1 MIAAS
6 GRQHAS
12 WARLLIKACGG
23 LDESSRAC
31 RLSVSQLSRCQ
42 DGNDPS
48 VLPVDV
54 IADLEL
60 YCGQAIYSRAL
71 VSLLE
76 GAASQTIA
84 ADLVSECCDVG
95 EAGAELQ
102 SAVRRAARDGKLS
115 EVERRAICE
124 KASAL
129 RKELADVDR
138 LLAAGD
144 SHG

>member
-1 MIAAS
+1 MSAAS
-6 GRQHAS
+6 PRQHAS

-23 LDESSRAC
+23 LDEASRAC

-42 DGNDPS
+42 DGNDPN

-76 GAASQTIA
+76 GSTSQSVP
-84 ADLVSECCDVG
+84 ADLVSEACDVG

-102 SAVRRAARDGKLS
+102 ACMRRAVTDGKLT
-115 EVERRAICE
+115 EAEMRAIAQ
-124 KASAL
+124 KADRV
-129 RKELADVDR
+129 RKELADLDR
-138 LLAAGD
+138 VLAG
-144 SHG
+144 GQV

>member
-1 MIAAS
+1 VSAAS

-23 LDESSRAC
+23 LDESARAS
-31 RLSVSQLSRCQ
+31 RLSVSHLSRCQ
-42 DGNDPS
+42 DGSDPS

-76 GAASQTIA
+76 GASSLTVP
-84 ADLVSECCDVG
+84 ADLVSEGCDVG

-102 SAVRRAARDGKLS
+102 AAVRKAARDGKLS
-115 EVERRAICE
+115 ERERRDLCE
-124 KASAL
+124 KANKV
-129 RKELADVDR
+129 RQELSDMER

-144 SHG
+144 GNG